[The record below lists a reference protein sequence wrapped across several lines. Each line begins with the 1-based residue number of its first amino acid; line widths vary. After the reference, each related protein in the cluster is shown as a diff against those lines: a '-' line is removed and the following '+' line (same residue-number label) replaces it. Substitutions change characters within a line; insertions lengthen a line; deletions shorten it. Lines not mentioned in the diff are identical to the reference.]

1 MAARLVKRCTCL
13 LRQATRLAP
22 AGPPVGQLR
31 LAGVAQKTLT
41 SSAAS
46 PSSLSQHVEKGQ
58 VFTPS
63 PERQEVD
70 ELIEKATQPE
80 ELLGLLEGGHSLSQG
95 HAALMLIQLSR
106 LLSERPADKASLTQ
120 DVRFQQLL
128 HLVNSQVGSRPVSR
142 GDGRGTGARAAI
154 RGPQCSAGFLAVD
167 PPSGCSVRA
176 AVLVLHPAGG
186 TRKPA
191 RPAWFFPFGR
201 GSPPRAM
208 QSGSGWRRHM
218 LS

>member
-31 LAGVAQKTLT
+31 LALVAHKTLT

-46 PSSLSQHVEKGQ
+46 PSSLSQQVEKGQ

-80 ELLGLLEGGHSLSQG
+80 ELLGLLEGGHCLTQS
-95 HAALMLIQLSR
+95 HAALVLIQLSR

-128 HLVNSQVGSRPVSR
+128 HLVNSQVGSRLVSS
-142 GDGRGTGARAAI
+142 GDGGR
-154 RGPQCSAGFLAVD
+154 SAGFLAVD
-167 PPSGCSVRA
+167 PPS
-176 AVLVLHPAGG
+176 AVP
-186 TRKPA
+186 
-191 RPAWFFPFGR
+191 
-201 GSPPRAM
+201 
-208 QSGSGWRRHM
+208 
-218 LS
+218 